1 MRARIAIALSAAA
14 ALTLS
19 ACSTEDST
27 EAGSSGSAAEGGDIS
42 LVVTTT
48 PLGSVASQIAT
59 CAGGT
64 STTLMPTGADP
75 HDFSASSAQVADM
88 VRADLVIANGLGLES
103 GLDGSLDQVEADGT
117 EVFRL
122 AEHIDPLPFGEMEPG
137 HEGETAEEHAAHAE
151 DEPGHEGETAEEHAA
166 HGDLDPHFWLDAARM
181 ADAAGQIGDKVAEQT
196 GDARWS
202 ECGAEVSAELTDL
215 DEELRETLSVIPED
229 RRALI
234 TDHDSFGYFNEAYG
248 FRSVGVVVPGGSTE
262 AQPSSQDLARLA
274 GVIEEEGAPA
284 IFSNTA
290 VNPGLVDAL
299 AAEVGEEVTVV
310 PLFVGSVGPEASGA
324 ADYQGMM
331 RENARLIVDAL
342 S

>member
-1 MRARIAIALSAAA
+1 MRATTAIALSAAA

-19 ACSTEDST
+19 ACSTDGT
-27 EAGSSGSAAEGGDIS
+27 DGADNTGNNAGPGDIS

-48 PLGSVASQIAT
+48 PLGSVTSQIAA
-59 CAGGT
+59 CAGGA
-64 STTLMPTGADP
+64 STTLMPAGADP
-75 HDFSASSAQVADM
+75 HDFSASSSQVADM
-88 VRADLVIANGLGLES
+88 VKADLVIANGLGLEG
-103 GLDGSLDQVEADGT
+103 GLDASLDQVEEDGT
-117 EVFRL
+117 EVFHV
-122 AEHIDPLPFGEMEPG
+122 AEKIDPLPFGEEEPG
-137 HEGETAEEHAAHAE
+137 HEGETAEEHAAHADE
-151 DEPGHEGETAEEHAA
+151 DEHG

-196 GDARWS
+196 GDASWS
-202 ECGAEVSAELTDL
+202 ECGAEVAGELTAL
-215 DEELRETLSVIPED
+215 DAELREALAVVPGD

-234 TDHDSFGYFNEAYG
+234 TDHDSFGYFNDAYG

-274 GVIEEEGAPA
+274 GVIEEEGVPA
-284 IFSNTA
+284 IFSNSA

-299 AAEVGEEVTVV
+299 AAEVGEEVKVV
-310 PLFVGSVGPEASGA
+310 PLHVGSVGPEGSPA

-342 S
+342 A

>member
-1 MRARIAIALSAAA
+1 MRASIAIALSAAA

-19 ACSTEDST
+19 ACSTDGT
-27 EAGSSGSAAEGGDIS
+27 DGADNTGNNAGPGDIS

-48 PLGSVASQIAT
+48 PLGSVTSQIAA
-59 CAGGT
+59 CAGGA
-64 STTLMPTGADP
+64 STTLMPAGADP
-75 HDFSASSAQVADM
+75 HDFSASSSQVADM
-88 VRADLVIANGLGLES
+88 VKADLVIANGLGLEG
-103 GLDGSLDQVEADGT
+103 GLDASLDQVEEDGT
-117 EVFRL
+117 EVFHV
-122 AEHIDPLPFGEMEPG
+122 AEKIDPLPFGE
-137 HEGETAEEHAAHAE
+137 
-151 DEPGHEGETAEEHAA
+151 DEPGHADEDEHG

-196 GDARWS
+196 GDASWS
-202 ECGAEVSAELTDL
+202 ECGAEVAGELTAL
-215 DEELRETLSVIPED
+215 DAELREALAVVPGD

-234 TDHDSFGYFNEAYG
+234 TDHDSFGYFNDAYG

-274 GVIEEEGAPA
+274 GVIEEEGVPA
-284 IFSNTA
+284 IFSNSA

-299 AAEVGEEVTVV
+299 AAEVGEEVKVV
-310 PLFVGSVGPEASGA
+310 PLHVGSVGPEGSPA

-342 S
+342 A